1 MAIFK
6 PATERG
12 FKVDFNLYGEMTQL
26 GVPELQAV
34 FDALPGTLQRKVL
47 REAVRRGGSV
57 MLSAIRKKTPRSRI
71 TGTQAGWSKKTRAQR
86 QGKGKDALRKGLTK
100 KPSSKWA
107 KASKARRDGIVA
119 MSVGVNWKIAPH
131 TYNVEHGHRAFYWS
145 KVALSSA
152 RVPAHPYFWRAVYA
166 SGAKVHAAVA
176 KKTKQRL
183 PHAVAKLVKGKKR

>member
-57 MLSAIRKKTPRSRI
+57 MLSAIKKKTPRSRI
-71 TGTQAGWSKKTRAQR
+71 TGTQAGWSKDTRADR
-86 QGKGKDALRKGLTK
+86 QSKAKDALRQGLTK

-107 KASKARRDGIVA
+107 KAAKARRDGIVA

-131 TYNVEHGHRAFYWS
+131 TYNVEHGHRAYLWS
-145 KVALSSA
+145 KDPSGQ